1 MIEIEGLTKKF
12 GAVEAVKDLSLV
24 IPSGELF
31 CFLGP
36 NGAGKT
42 TTIKMLCG
50 LLHPTSGGIRLDGID
65 IMAEPEEWR
74 RRVGYIPDNPFMYE
88 RLTPA
93 EFLEFIGDLYGIA
106 RGEVSSQRDFFF
118 GLFRMH
124 EYART
129 LIQDLSHGFR
139 QRLIYAATFL
149 HKPSIMFIDE
159 PFVGLDPL
167 SIRMIQNMLR
177 EKARA
182 GTTIFLTTHIL
193 AFAEN
198 LADRIGIISGGRL
211 AATGT
216 LEELKAQNSLHGSL
230 EDIFFSLTSE
240 GDREGIA

>member
-50 LLHPTSGGIRLDGID
+50 LLHPTAGGIRLDGID
-65 IMAEPEEWR
+65 ILAEPEEWR

-106 RGEVSSQRDFFF
+106 REEVSSQRDFFF

-124 EYART
+124 EYARHRKMHP
-129 LIQDLSHGFR
+129 LIPSVRPPHSHHSNPGDKEKNGKGVANR
-139 QRLIYAATFL
+139 Q
-149 HKPSIMFIDE
+149 K
-159 PFVGLDPL
+159 
-167 SIRMIQNMLR
+167 
-177 EKARA
+177 
-182 GTTIFLTTHIL
+182 
-193 AFAEN
+193 
-198 LADRIGIISGGRL
+198 
-211 AATGT
+211 
-216 LEELKAQNSLHGSL
+216 LE
-230 EDIFFSLTSE
+230 
-240 GDREGIA
+240 RW